1 MRTAILLFA
10 TLLAA
15 APARAQAPS
24 LRIAAENGDHRID
37 GAVLDGAAAF
47 PIRALT
53 RIGAFLETDDTQTRA
68 VLFGDTLVFTIGSPY
83 VRTGTGVHQLAYPVR
98 RVEGDVFV
106 PEQFFLEWL
115 PQRFSGELAW
125 RAGALHSTVPLA
137 EPGALAHSRAEAPVQ
152 RVVVIDP
159 GHGGRDAGKIGP
171 NGLAEKD
178 AVLAIGIRLADLLRD
193 RGYEVHLTRD
203 RDTLI
208 ALADRPR
215 MANAWK
221 GERQRSVFV
230 SIHANSWRSSV
241 RGFETYFLSDAR
253 TEDAR
258 RVAEMENAVQELED
272 GDGDDL
278 DEMDLILASL
288 RNDFYVRASNDLAE
302 VVQRSLADFHSG
314 PDRGVKQAGFR
325 VLVGALMPAVL
336 VETAY
341 MSNPDEARMLG
352 TSAFRQQLA
361 YGIAEAIDRFF
372 EQHEHLWTAGTP

>member
-1 MRTAILLFA
+1 MQLG
-10 TLLAA
+10 
-15 APARAQAPS
+15 AR
-24 LRIAAENGDHRID
+24 
-37 GAVLDGAAAF
+37 
-47 PIRALT
+47 
-53 RIGAFLETDDTQTRA
+53 LETDETQARA
-68 VLFGDTLVFTIGSPY
+68 VLFGDTLLFTIGSPY
-83 VRTGTGVHQLAYPVR
+83 FRSAGGVHQLAYPVR
-98 RVEGDVFV
+98 RVDGAIFL

-115 PQRFSGELAW
+115 PQRFSTRLAW
-125 RAGALHSTVPLA
+125 RNGALHSTVPLA
-137 EPGALAHSRAEAPVQ
+137 VSGALAHAAAHAVQ

-159 GHGGRDAGKIGP
+159 GHGGRDPGKVGP

-178 AVLAIGIRLADLLRD
+178 VVLAIGVRLADLLRD

-221 GERQRSVFV
+221 GERQRAVFV

-302 VVQRSLADFHSG
+302 VVQRSLADFHPG

-341 MSNPDEARMLG
+341 MSNPEEARMLG
-352 TSAFRQQLA
+352 TSAFRQELA
-361 YGIAEAIDRFF
+361 RGIADAIDRFF
-372 EQHEHLWTAGTP
+372 EQHEHLWSAGAP